1 MRATCDL
8 HKLFVEMKEVV
19 MPSGSTLALF
29 VFAALALL
37 ITPGPAVLYIVTR
50 SIDQGRLAGIVSVLG
65 IAVGTL
71 FHIAAAALGVSAL
84 LVSSALAFSVVK
96 YLGAAY
102 LIYLGVRKLRERQ
115 DANQPEAIEQ
125 RNLARIFSQGVLVN
139 LLNPKTALFF
149 FAFLPQFVDV
159 SRGAVA
165 VQILFLGGLFVA
177 LSMLSDSSYALLAGT
192 FGRWLKGNARFLRAQ
207 RYFAGGIYITL
218 GVTTAF
224 SGSGKSK

>member
-1 MRATCDL
+1 
-8 HKLFVEMKEVV
+8 
-19 MPSGSTLALF
+19 MPSVSTLVLF
-29 VFAALALL
+29 LVAALALL

-50 SIDQGRLAGIVSVLG
+50 SIDQGRMAGIVSVLG

-71 FHIAAAALGVSAL
+71 FHVAAAALGVSAL

-102 LIYLGVRKLRERQ
+102 LIYLGVRKLLERDAPERQ
-115 DANQPEAIEQ
+115 GIAGQ
-125 RNLARIFSQGVLVN
+125 RSLARIFSQGVLVN

-165 VQILFLGGLFVA
+165 FQILSLGCMFVV
-177 LSMLSDSSYALLAGT
+177 LGVLSDGSYALLAGT
-192 FGRWLKGNARFLRAQ
+192 FGRWLKGNARFLPGQ
-207 RYFAGGIYITL
+207 RYFAGGVYVAL
-218 GVTTAF
+218 GVTTAL
-224 SGSGKSK
+224 SGSGKST